1 MEKDVECFIHNFKRK
16 MSNDYKKKFE
26 KIIEKNEK
34 YSIIIIVK
42 SFCSDN

>member
-1 MEKDVECFIHNFKRK
+1 MQNVSFTIKK